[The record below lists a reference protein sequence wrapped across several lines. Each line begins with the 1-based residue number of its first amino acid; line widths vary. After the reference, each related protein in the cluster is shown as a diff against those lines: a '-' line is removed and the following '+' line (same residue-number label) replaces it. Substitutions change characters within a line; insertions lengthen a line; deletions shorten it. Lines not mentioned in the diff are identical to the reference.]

1 MPGTPPSCSGSAGS
15 YLVKPF
21 SFDGLMEM
29 VRSLHNYWLKLNET
43 AEYRNKAKDILTSAT
58 ASPAVAVRSLLK
70 VRTLRDF
77 LPGCIT
83 PPAIVSLNAT
93 TSGISSRRWD

>member
-43 AEYRNKAKDILTSAT
+43 AEYRN
-58 ASPAVAVRSLLK
+58 
-70 VRTLRDF
+70 
-77 LPGCIT
+77 
-83 PPAIVSLNAT
+83 
-93 TSGISSRRWD
+93 